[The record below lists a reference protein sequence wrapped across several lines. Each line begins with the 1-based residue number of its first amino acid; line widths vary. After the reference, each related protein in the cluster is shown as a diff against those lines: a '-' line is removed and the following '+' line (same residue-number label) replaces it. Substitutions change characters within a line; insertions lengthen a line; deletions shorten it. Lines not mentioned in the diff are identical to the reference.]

1 MKIKN
6 KISFMKFEINGTI
19 YSVVMKIENEKGE
32 RSEIDVSNHQDCP
45 KIQRYDTWLA
55 RTMDVKATK
64 KEFSEMYSKVAGM
77 LTETIINS
85 L

>member
-6 KISFMKFEINGTI
+6 KISFMKFEVNGII
-19 YSVVMKIENEKGE
+19 YSTTMRIENEKGE
-32 RSEIDVSNHQDCP
+32 RSEIDVSNYQDCP

-64 KEFSEMYSKVAGM
+64 KEFSEMYSKVAGI